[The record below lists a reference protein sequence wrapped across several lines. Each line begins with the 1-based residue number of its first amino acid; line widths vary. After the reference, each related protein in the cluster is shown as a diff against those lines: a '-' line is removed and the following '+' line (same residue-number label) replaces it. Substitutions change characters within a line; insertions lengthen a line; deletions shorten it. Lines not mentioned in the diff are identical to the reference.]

1 METNRKIKVLR
12 IINRFNIGGPTYN
25 AAYLTKY
32 IDERFETLL
41 VGGAKDESEAS
52 SEYILQQLGLH
63 PTIIRDMQRSIGLSD
78 VSAYRQIDK
87 IIKDYRP
94 DIVHTHASKSG
105 FLGRLAAY
113 NNRVP
118 IILHTFHGHVFHS
131 YFGSLKTSFYK
142 GLERW
147 LAKKSTKII
156 AISNEQ
162 KRELV
167 NDHAICTCEKMEV
180 IPLGFDLSR
189 FAEDKDI
196 KRKDFRS
203 KYQLSDTDIA
213 VVIVGRLVPI
223 KNHQMFLDAAEI
235 IIKSRYSNV
244 RFFIVGDGESRDDI
258 ELSLNEKG
266 IGFTQNMPA
275 SFEQPICLT
284 SWIKNVDWVYAGC
297 DIVCLTSLNEGT
309 PVSLI
314 EAQAASK
321 PIVSTR
327 VGGIE
332 DIVLEGQSA
341 FLSQKSDVQTF
352 ADNIITL
359 IENKKT
365 RLAMGSSGKEN
376 AVDKFNYTR
385 LVADVSSLYTTLLNN
400 LDK

>member
-275 SFEQPICLT
+275 SCEQPICLT

-376 AVDKFNYTR
+376 AVIKFNYTR

>member
-275 SFEQPICLT
+275 SCEQPICLT